1 MNKIARIG
9 MVSALLVAG
18 CSMLERDGDV
28 VPMSGTPCTHG
39 SSGICVISVVVNSCT
54 SISANPDV
62 ALVAS
67 GDRGDVVY
75 EGALHSGSSLV
86 FYLHRKF
93 YIVNPPAVDD
103 SFPGIEPTAVL
114 LTEQDVFEKWA
125 SPQSL
130 YLIIDQS
137 RFPYWE
143 ARLTQRFHIFHQV
156 ISSGGHVVLSN
167 QL

>member
-1 MNKIARIG
+1 MIDGVARMGQYFSLADAARFLNGHIG
-9 MVSALLVAG
+9 
-18 CSMLERDGDV
+18 E
-28 VPMSGTPCTHG
+28 
-39 SSGICVISVVVNSCT
+39 
-54 SISANPDV
+54 
-62 ALVAS
+62 
-67 GDRGDVVY
+67 GDVVY
-75 EGALHSGSSLV
+75 EGPLHKGSSLV

-93 YIVNPPAVDD
+93 YIVNPPEVDD
-103 SFPGIEPTAVL
+103 SFPGIEPDAVL
-114 LTEQDVFEKWA
+114 LKEKEVFEKWA

-143 ARLTQRFHIFHQV
+143 AQLTQRFHIFHQV